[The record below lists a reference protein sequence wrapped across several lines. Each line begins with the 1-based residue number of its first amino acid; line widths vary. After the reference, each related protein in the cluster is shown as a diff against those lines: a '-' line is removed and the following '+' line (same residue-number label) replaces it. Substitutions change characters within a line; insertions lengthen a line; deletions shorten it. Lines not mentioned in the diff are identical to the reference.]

1 MIWEPYSLWVYTH
14 THPTAHTGLE
24 VQLWANARL
33 QVQPC
38 RSNHVQIETHTHALI
53 GTLVP
58 KWALV

>member
-1 MIWEPYSLWVYTH
+1 MIWEPYGLWVYTH

-24 VQLWANARL
+24 VQLWANPRL

-38 RSNHVQIETHTHALI
+38 RSNHVHTHALI
-53 GTLVP
+53 CTPKGTLVL